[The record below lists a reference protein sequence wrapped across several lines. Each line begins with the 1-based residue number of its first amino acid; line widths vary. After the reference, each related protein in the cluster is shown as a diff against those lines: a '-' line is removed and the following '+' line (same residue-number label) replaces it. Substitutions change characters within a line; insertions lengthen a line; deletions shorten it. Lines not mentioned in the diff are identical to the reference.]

1 MVDWQSQPWMDREP
15 ERFFQLELSVFVA
28 HWTDCFLQVSS
39 SSSSSSTGRRSLLP
53 SWSLDAC
60 AHLHETWTPRPR
72 SSLTTYVFAT
82 KSFRV
87 RSVLLVSRARIGA
100 GVITHATIPLTS
112 SCCSLASGRA
122 LPPKFLVGSCR
133 HCILPWCLMVSR
145 HPRHVSRVLTDW
157 SANLVEPS
165 LRRFGFSS
173 CLRLSRA

>member
-1 MVDWQSQPWMDREP
+1 MRQRWCKAVKIK
-15 ERFFQLELSVFVA
+15 
-28 HWTDCFLQVSS
+28 
-39 SSSSSSTGRRSLLP
+39 SSTGRRSLLP

-60 AHLHETWTPRPR
+60 AHLHETWTPRPW
-72 SSLTTYVFAT
+72 SSLTTHVFVT

-133 HCILPWCLMVSR
+133 HCILPWCLMVGR

-165 LRRFGFSS
+165 LRFGIRS
-173 CLRLSRA
+173 CLRLSHA